1 MSSEYRGTEVCACG
15 ATFDVTASF
24 VADVLAATKLWREA
38 HVGHGT
44 ALVRSLRLVYEAR
57 ERLAEIGEAQG
68 CEAVASR
75 RFYEGRLSALDDLGL
90 IEGSPDAVAGR

>member
-15 ATFDVTASF
+15 ASFDVTASF
-24 VADVLAATKLWREA
+24 VADVLAATRLWRAE
-38 HVGHGT
+38 HVGHG
-44 ALVRSLRLVYEAR
+44 AARDASDLANEAR

-90 IEGSPDAVAGR
+90 VDS